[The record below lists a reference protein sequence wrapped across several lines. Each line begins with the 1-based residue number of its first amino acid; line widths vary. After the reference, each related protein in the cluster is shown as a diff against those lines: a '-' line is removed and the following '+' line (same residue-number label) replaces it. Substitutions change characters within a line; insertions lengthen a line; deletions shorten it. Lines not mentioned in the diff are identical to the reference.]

1 MADHCEQTMQ
11 KLSGYIDRQLNETEV
26 RKVKAHLEDCPPCE
40 KVFEFQ
46 AGMKRLVRREC
57 CTDEAP
63 ARLRDWVRKLAAGN
77 PKPTE

>member
-1 MADHCEQTMQ
+1 MADHCEQTMR
-11 KLSGYIDRQLNETEV
+11 KLSVYIDRELDEADV
-26 RKVKAHLEDCPPCE
+26 RKVKAHLDDCPPCE
-40 KVFEFQ
+40 EVFEFQ

-63 ARLRDWVRKLAAGN
+63 ARLRDWVRKLATEK

>member
-1 MADHCEQTMQ
+1 MGHECEQTIQ
-11 KLSGYIDRQLNETEV
+11 QLNGYIDRELSDVEV
-26 RKVKAHLEDCPPCE
+26 RRVKEHLDDCPPCE

-63 ARLRDWVRKLAAGN
+63 VRLRDWVRKLATEK
-77 PKPTE
+77 PKAVE